1 MFQSK
6 FEHVVEENK
15 KLQKIIADL
24 KSVNRKL
31 RLDDDKK
38 LLIVFLTV
46 IGSAIMGV
54 VAYSYNY
61 FFTVFFVKENLEKFK
76 QSFCLQL
83 YMFCPIFITDLYRN
97 IRGKYE
103 YFCINNGNCYISQWL
118 FSSMLYVLFSFKYN

>member
-1 MFQSK
+1 MFTSK

-31 RLDDDKK
+31 RLADDKK

-61 FFTVFFVKENLEKFK
+61 FFTVFFVKENLDKLDK
-76 QSFCLQL
+76 IQA
-83 YMFCPIFITDLYRN
+83 II
-97 IRGKYE
+97 
-103 YFCINNGNCYISQWL
+103 L
-118 FSSMLYVLFSFKYN
+118 FATLYVLSYFYYRFIQKYKR

>member
-38 LLIVFLTV
+38 LLIVF
-46 IGSAIMGV
+46 
-54 VAYSYNY
+54 
-61 FFTVFFVKENLEKFK
+61 
-76 QSFCLQL
+76 
-83 YMFCPIFITDLYRN
+83 
-97 IRGKYE
+97 
-103 YFCINNGNCYISQWL
+103 
-118 FSSMLYVLFSFKYN
+118 